1 MNSSL
6 VKEHLQL
13 NATAPISISNLI
25 SSGSKIPANHQTV
38 PGGLRPSTKATTR
51 VATTTVVSPGQSTA
65 AARRALNTSNG
76 NSALK
81 NGISGQ
87 TILKSNHGSINATGS
102 IAAAHSRVNSSKQRN
117 NNQNQQYQEDEG
129 FMRGARIAE
138 KIQEFYHTSG
148 SSFIPNSNTASSSK
162 LMILNKPMTAGQVAD
177 FASSQG
183 LVSSSNPKSRASLM
197 SQGGPRANSGTS
209 KLLYQ

>member
-38 PGGLRPSTKATTR
+38 PGSLRPSTKAQTR

-65 AARRALNTSNG
+65 AARRDLNTGNG
-76 NSALK
+76 SSALK

-117 NNQNQQYQEDEG
+117 NQNNNQYQEDEG

-138 KIQEFYHTSG
+138 KIQE
-148 SSFIPNSNTASSSK
+148 
-162 LMILNKPMTAGQVAD
+162 
-177 FASSQG
+177 
-183 LVSSSNPKSRASLM
+183 
-197 SQGGPRANSGTS
+197 
-209 KLLYQ
+209 